1 MTDKPSVL
9 RDTDD
14 EARKLARTLLRS
26 ARSAA
31 LAVLEPGENGFPF
44 VSRALIGIDI
54 DGTPVILIS
63 RLSTHTQALAL
74 DNRCSLLVGDVGK
87 GDPLAHA
94 RMTVQCLAEKVERD
108 DARHPRLRGR
118 FLRRHP
124 KAELYVDFPDF
135 AFFRLTPQRA
145 SLNGGCG
152 RAYVLEDATCNMSP
166 EGWARRVVDRYHHW
180 GADRIVAERN
190 FGGDMVRSIIMTA
203 DKRASYKE
211 VTASRG
217 KSVRAEPVAAL
228 YEQGRVSHVGEFP
241 DLEDQLCNF
250 TASGYIGDKSP
261 DRADAMVWA
270 LTELM
275 LGDAGVNW
283 DAFV

>member
-44 VSRALIGIDI
+44 VSRALIGIDT

-63 RLSTHTQALAL
+63 RLSTYTQALAL

-145 SLNGGCG
+145 SLNGGFG
-152 RAYVLEDATCNMSP
+152 RAYVLEGQDLMITSPAIADLAAMEGRAIDHMNSDHADAATRYAQTFCKAT
-166 EGWARRVVDRYHHW
+166 EDGWTITGID
-180 GADRIVAERN
+180 
-190 FGGDMVRSIIMTA
+190 
-203 DKRASYKE
+203 
-211 VTASRG
+211 
-217 KSVRAEPVAAL
+217 AAGL
-228 YEQGRVSHVGEFP
+228 
-241 DLEDQLCNF
+241 DLSL
-250 TASGYIGDKSP
+250 GDKLKRLEFEQPLQS
-261 DRADAMVWA
+261 AA
-270 LTELM
+270 ELRP
-275 LGDAGVNW
+275 LLVRLYG
-283 DAFV
+283 

>member
-63 RLSTHTQALAL
+63 KLSTHTQALTL
-74 DNRCSLLVGDVGK
+74 DNRCSLLVGEIGK

-108 DARHPRLRGR
+108 DTRHLRLRER

-145 SLNGGCG
+145 SLNGGFG
-152 RAYVLEDATCNMSP
+152 RAYALDGPDLMITSPAIADLVAMEGRAIDHMNSDHADAATRYAQTFCKATE
-166 EGWARRVVDRYHHW
+166 EGWTITGID
-180 GADRIVAERN
+180 
-190 FGGDMVRSIIMTA
+190 
-203 DKRASYKE
+203 
-211 VTASRG
+211 
-217 KSVRAEPVAAL
+217 AAGL
-228 YEQGRVSHVGEFP
+228 
-241 DLEDQLCNF
+241 DLSL
-250 TASGYIGDKSP
+250 GDKLKRLEFEQPLQS
-261 DRADAMVWA
+261 AA
-270 LTELM
+270 ELRP
-275 LGDAGVNW
+275 LLVRLYG
-283 DAFV
+283 